1 MLSAILMRHQTGLPR
16 QGYPL
21 HLHLPHQTQTVQT
34 SQNDSLRDER
44 ESLRADGR
52 TRDKFDEDVAQGSR
66 EVGARDLLQHR
77 TEGVNVGRL
86 AGRVT
91 RTGV

>member
-1 MLSAILMRHQTGLPR
+1 M
-16 QGYPL
+16 
-21 HLHLPHQTQTVQT
+21 QT

-52 TRDKFDEDVAQGSR
+52 TRDKLDEDVSQGSR

-77 TEGVNVGRL
+77 AERVNVGCL

-91 RTGV
+91 RAGVQDVAPVQHQQKDMCLAGAL